1 MGEVIVDLLP
11 LLAGSTLVPIYPTIA
26 LLLLRSNGGLAKAI
40 ALLLGNVGVR
50 LVQGLLFAS
59 VFEVATEDYTEEGSN
74 LIVSTLLLILGIL
87 LLVKAYTTW
96 QKEADPE
103 EALPKWMSGFG
114 GLSVTKAAGIG
125 ALYVLVSPKQW
136 VFTLSAIST
145 IGEAKLGGATDVA
158 LYLLFTI
165 GTQMFVLIAIVMVAV
180 TPMQAS
186 KSIQTVHDWLAR
198 NNQTLLI
205 VFSLIF
211 GIWFMFKSI
220 SSFLA

>member
-11 LLAGSTLVPIYPTIA
+11 LLAGATLVPIYPTIA
-26 LLLLRSNGGLAKAI
+26 LLLLQSEGGLAKAI
-40 ALLLGNVGVR
+40 ALMFGNVALR
-50 LVQGLLFAS
+50 LLQGILFGS
-59 VFEVATEDYTEEGSN
+59 IFEVATEDYTEEGSN

-87 LLVKAYTTW
+87 LLIKAYTTW
-96 QKEADPE
+96 RKEADPE
-103 EALPKWMSGFG
+103 EALPKWMSGFS
-114 GLSVTKAAGIG
+114 GLSVTKSSGIG

-165 GTQMFVLIAIVMVAV
+165 GTQVFVLIAIVMVAV
-180 TPMQAS
+180 MPVQAF
-186 KSIQTVHDWLAR
+186 KSIQTIHDWLAR